1 MRGKKE
7 NPLVAFWRLFVANR
21 SRYGGYVVHI
31 AILVLALG
39 ITGSSAL
46 KSQTEQ
52 TLNVGDTLTISG
64 YTLKYNGFDSS
75 STPKGA
81 NTVWLTVV
89 ANMDI
94 THNGK
99 AAGSIHPDQTL
110 QFTYS
115 GETITGMNQVG
126 SKVAIRSNLAQDYY
140 VIFEDFDGTTNQG
153 LIKVLII
160 PLAQWIW
167 IAGAL
172 LLIGGLVSFSSP
184 QRKVAAGDDK
194 D

>member
-1 MRGKKE
+1 
-7 NPLVAFWRLFVANR
+7 
-21 SRYGGYVVHI
+21 
-31 AILVLALG
+31 
-39 ITGSSAL
+39 
-46 KSQTEQ
+46 
-52 TLNVGDTLTISG
+52 
-64 YTLKYNGFDSS
+64 
-75 STPKGA
+75 
-81 NTVWLTVV
+81 
-89 ANMDI
+89 
-94 THNGK
+94 
-99 AAGSIHPDQTL
+99 
-110 QFTYS
+110 
-115 GETITGMNQVG
+115 MNQVG